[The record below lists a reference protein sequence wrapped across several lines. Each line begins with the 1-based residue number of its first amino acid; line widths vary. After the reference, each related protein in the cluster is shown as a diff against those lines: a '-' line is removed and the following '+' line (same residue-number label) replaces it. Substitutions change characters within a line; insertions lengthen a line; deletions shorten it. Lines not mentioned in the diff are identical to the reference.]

1 MASPLVLLPGLM
13 CDSRAWAAQLS
24 ELAAFAPCSPDGYGD
39 AGTITAMAERV
50 LASAPQRMSL
60 AGHSMGARVALEV
73 LRLAPERVERL
84 ALLDTGIH
92 PPRPGEREKRVALLE
107 IGQALGIE
115 ALVDAWLPPMVHPS
129 RRSDPDFL
137 APMRSMCVEA
147 GLATYARQME
157 ALLSRPDG
165 AAALALVR
173 VPTLVGVGRQDE
185 WSPVSQHEEI
195 VARLPDARLEIFE
208 DSGHM
213 APVEA
218 ADQVTRALRHW
229 LAA

>member
-13 CDSRAWAAQLS
+13 CDSRVWAAQLS

-50 LASAPQRMSL
+50 LASAPRRMSL

-129 RRSDPDFL
+129 RRTDSHFL

-147 GLATYARQME
+147 GLATYERQME

-218 ADQVTRALRHW
+218 ADQVTRALRRW
-229 LAA
+229 LTA